1 MAPDALVGEDLRVK
15 IARLLHDGSVH
26 LARRDGDA
34 WTLLRGESDHPG
46 ADVLREALA
55 DGDDLSAAGSG
66 AVADGD
72 VMLLAPVA
80 RPSKLIAIGL
90 NYADHVRE
98 SGGDVPDA
106 PLLFAKTPNSIIGPD
121 EPIRWS
127 ADQSTRVDYEAE
139 LAIVLGGTV
148 DEAGLGRR
156 PADPLDA
163 VFGYTC
169 CNDVSARDA
178 QFGDGQWVRG
188 KSFDSF
194 CPLGPWIVTADEIP
208 DPQRLAITCDV
219 SGERLQESST
229 AEMIFGCAELVAY
242 VGRHI
247 RLEPG
252 DVIATGTPRGVG
264 FARDPARYLGDG
276 DEVTVS
282 IDCIGSLTNPCIVE

>member
-1 MAPDALVGEDLRVK
+1 ME
-15 IARLLHDGSVH
+15 IARVRHSDVVH
-26 LARRDGDA
+26 LARREGNG
-34 WTLLRGESDHPG
+34 WVLLRRESDHPG

-55 DGDDLSAAGSG
+55 DGDDLSASGSH
-66 AVADGD
+66 AVADAD

-98 SGGDVPDA
+98 SGGEVPDV
-106 PLLFAKTPNSIIGPD
+106 PLLFAKTPNSIIGPGQ
-121 EPIRWS
+121 PIRWS
-127 ADQSTRVDYEAE
+127 AERSSRVDYEAE
-139 LAIVLGGTV
+139 LAIVLGRRV
-148 DEAGLGRR
+148 DEESLEHDS
-156 PADPLDA
+156 ADPLDA

-194 CPLGPWIVTADEIP
+194 CPLGPWIVTTDEIP

-264 FARDPARYLGDG
+264 FARDPARYLRDG
-276 DEVTVS
+276 DEVTVT
-282 IDCIGSLTNPCIVE
+282 IEGIGSLINPCIVD